1 MMILEVISWWYGAGW
16 ARVASRIGARVTNIL
31 EAFSVGLLARTL
43 FDPFRQIDAGGN
55 GGKTMQD
62 QLRAF
67 GDNLFSRFFGAGVRG
82 LFIVMGLFAALF
94 AAILGFIQLLL
105 WPLVPLL
112 PLIGIILAATGLRL

>member
-16 ARVASRIGARVTNIL
+16 ARVASRIGSRVSSIL

-43 FDPFRQIDAGGN
+43 FDPFRQIDAGGS

-67 GDNLFSRFFGAGVRG
+67 GDKLFSRFFGAGVRS
-82 LFIVMGLFAALF
+82 LFIVMGLFSAAF
-94 AAILGFIQLLL
+94 AGLLGIIQLLV

-112 PLIGIILAATGLRL
+112 PLIGVVLAIVGLDA

>member
-16 ARVASRIGARVTNIL
+16 AQVGLRIGARVTNIM

-55 GGKTMQD
+55 SGKTMQD

-67 GDNLFSRFFGAGVRG
+67 GDKLFSRFFGAGVRTV
-82 LFIVMGLFAALF
+82 FIVMGLSAAFF
-94 AAILGFIQLLL
+94 AAILGFLQLLL
-105 WPLVPLL
+105 WPFVPLL
-112 PLIGIILAATGLRL
+112 PIIGLI